1 MRLIDADE
9 LKQDFEDVIP
19 NEIVENEDGIKIGL
33 YADNIIKQV
42 IDEQPT
48 RKEIQEEILWIER
61 NV

>member
-48 RKEIQEEILWIER
+48 RKEIQDEIYE
-61 NV
+61 N

>member
-48 RKEIQEEILWIER
+48 RNDDTEGHEQR
-61 NV
+61 T

>member
-48 RKEIQEEILWIER
+48 RNDDTKGHEQR
-61 NV
+61 T